1 MNIYM
6 YLLFFS
12 IIKDPIYPLSGGIVP
27 PKYLSAGTIPTILLP
42 CCYMVCSGKPHYCV
56 CRQQWSV
63 VLSES
68 TLKSFCFLSL
78 HRVCKPKQTA
88 LASSLCGIR
97 IVFQTIFPLPLPSP
111 SPPPPHPLRY
121 CCLSLDPNPKWRRH

>member
-12 IIKDPIYPLSGGIVP
+12 IIKDPRYPLSGSIVP
-27 PKYLSAGTIPTILLP
+27 PKYFSADTIHTFLLP

-68 TLKSFCFLSL
+68 TLKSVCFLSL
-78 HRVCKPKQTA
+78 HSVCKPKQTA
-88 LASSLCGIR
+88 LTSSLCGIR
-97 IVFQTIFPLPLPSP
+97 IVFQTIFPLPLP
-111 SPPPPHPLRY
+111 PPPHPLRY
-121 CCLSLDPNPKWRRH
+121 CCLSLDPNPEWRRH